1 MKFDLTEDMYDKIM
15 NLIIKKI
22 EALEKKIIRE
32 NKRGANLDSRA
43 NAMPYIILKENLR
56 AQRKGQSD

>member
-1 MKFDLTEDMYDKIM
+1 MIFDLTEDMYDKIM